1 MYPIVVVVN
10 RKFAKLQKIYPG
22 TISNFNF
29 LVYLQF
35 FKYHAY

>member
-10 RKFAKLQKIYPG
+10 RKFAKLQKMYLG

-29 LVYLQF
+29 LLYLQY
-35 FKYHAY
+35 FKYHAF